1 VRSNL
6 FFCIP
11 FYCQV
16 LFISVLLQH
25 FHSNFF
31 RLSSAIKSA
40 VSSAVNKEMIRDA
53 KSQHFTKRMQQR
65 TLAKTKQPLAKK
77 IEAKMEDR
85 LSELKKELEQLRA
98 VKVKN
103 LDDESSDEDS
113 DAESSEA
120 DEKGTNEDKKVRH
133 AKKDSWYERNIIIIV
148 CLFYHLFPDHS

>member
-1 VRSNL
+1 
-6 FFCIP
+6 
-11 FYCQV
+11 
-16 LFISVLLQH
+16 
-25 FHSNFF
+25 
-31 RLSSAIKSA
+31 
-40 VSSAVNKEMIRDA
+40 MIRDA

-103 LDDESSDEDS
+103 PDDDSSEEDS
-113 DAESSEA
+113 GSESSET

-133 AKKDSWYERNIIIIV
+133 AKKDSWCERNIIILV
-148 CLFYHLFPDHS
+148 WLFYHLFPDHF